1 MNSILSAKH
10 KNYPENSVLEVRDLS
25 VKFVMDTGEILAV
38 NEASFHIERGET
50 VCVVGE
56 TGAGKSV
63 TAFSVMRLLGAGGV
77 SRRARLEGDIVF
89 KPGDDREYHILSL
102 ERSELQTIRGRL
114 ISMIYQEPMNSLNP
128 VYTCG
133 NQIAEVL
140 VTHAQKTKREALLV
154 AEDVLESLGIPDA
167 GRLLKAY
174 PHELSGGMQQRV
186 MIAMALVLHPV
197 LLIADEPTTSVDV
210 TIQAQILNLFKE
222 IQQTSG
228 TSILFITHDISV
240 VAQLADRVVVMY
252 AGHTVEIGSVYD
264 VFRNPLHPYTKGLL
278 KSIPKE
284 PKPGEKLERL
294 TPIPGTVPNPAALP
308 SGCPFHPRCGWAE
321 ERCKST
327 MPGID
332 TADKGHTVMCW
343 RWREFQGVS

>member
-1 MNSILSAKH
+1 MSSEMLSTHSHATDTA
-10 KNYPENSVLEVRDLS
+10 VLEIRDLS
-25 VKFVMDTGEILAV
+25 VKFVMDTGTVLAV
-38 NEASFHIERGET
+38 NGANFTIGRGET

-77 SRRARLEGDIVF
+77 SRRARMHGDIVF
-89 KPGDDREYHILSL
+89 RPGDGTEYHILSL
-102 ERSELQTIRGRL
+102 ETAEMQAIRGRL

-140 VTHAQKTKREALLV
+140 IYHGKKPQREAMSA
-154 AEDVLESLGIPDA
+154 AEEILASVGIPDA
-167 GRLLKAY
+167 GRVLKSY

-186 MIAMALVLHPV
+186 MIAMALALHPA

-210 TIQAQILNLFKE
+210 TIQAQILNLFQR

-228 TSILFITHDISV
+228 TSILFITHDVSV

-252 AGHTVEIGSVYD
+252 AGRTVEIGSVYD
-264 VFRNPLHPYTKGLL
+264 VFRSPLHPYTKGLL
-278 KSIPKE
+278 KSIPKQTE
-284 PKPGEKLERL
+284 PGERLERL

-308 SGCPFHPRCGWAE
+308 SGCPFHPRCDSAE
-321 ERCKST
+321 ERCQES

-332 TADKGHTVMCW
+332 TAANGQTVMCW
-343 RWREFQGVS
+343 RWKELQAIS

>member
-25 VKFVMDTGEILAV
+25 VKFVMDTGDILAV

-50 VCVVGE
+50 VCMVGE

-77 SRRARLEGDIVF
+77 SHRARLEGDIVL
-89 KPGDDREYHILSL
+89 KPGDDREYHLLSL
-102 ERSELQTIRGRL
+102 GKSEFQTIRGRL
-114 ISMIYQEPMNSLNP
+114 VSMIYQEPMTSLNP

-140 VTHAQKTKREALLV
+140 IYHEQKPKREAMLV
-154 AEDVLESLGIPDA
+154 AEDVLKSVGIPDTS
-167 GRLLKAY
+167 RILKAY
-174 PHELSGGMQQRV
+174 PHELSGGMKQRV
-186 MIAMALVLHPV
+186 MIAMALALHPV

-222 IQQTSG
+222 IQRTSG
-228 TSILFITHDISV
+228 TSILFITHDVSV

-278 KSIPKE
+278 KSIPKQ
-284 PKPGEKLERL
+284 PKPGQKPERL
-294 TPIPGTVPNPAALP
+294 RPIPGTVPNPAALP

-321 ERCKST
+321 ERCQSS
-327 MPGID
+327 MPGIE
-332 TADKGHTVMCW
+332 TAEKGQTVMCW
-343 RWREFQGVS
+343 RWHELQGAS

>member
-1 MNSILSAKH
+1 MSSEVLSTPSYDTEAA
-10 KNYPENSVLEVRDLS
+10 VLEVRELS
-25 VKFVMDTGEILAV
+25 VKFVMDTGTVLAV
-38 NEASFHIERGET
+38 NGANFTIGRGET

-77 SRRARLEGDIVF
+77 SRRARMGGDIVF
-89 KPGDDREYHILSL
+89 RPGDGKEYHILSL
-102 ERSELQTIRGRL
+102 ETAEMQAIRGRL

-140 VTHAQKTKREALLV
+140 TYHERKTQGEAMSA
-154 AEDVLESLGIPDA
+154 AEEVLASVGIPDA
-167 GRLLKAY
+167 GRVLKSY

-186 MIAMALVLHPV
+186 MIAMALALHPA

-210 TIQAQILNLFKE
+210 TIQAQILNLFQH

-228 TSILFITHDISV
+228 TSILFITHDVSV
-240 VAQLADRVVVMY
+240 VAQLADRVVIMY
-252 AGHTVEIGSVYD
+252 AGRTVEIGSVYD
-264 VFRNPLHPYTKGLL
+264 VFRSPLHPYTNGLL
-278 KSIPKE
+278 KSIPKQT
-284 PKPGEKLERL
+284 KPGKELERL

-308 SGCPFHPRCGWAE
+308 SGCPFHPRCDGAE
-321 ERCKST
+321 ERCQES

-332 TADKGHTVMCW
+332 TAPTGQTVRCW
-343 RWREFQGVS
+343 RWQELQAIS

>member
-1 MNSILSAKH
+1 MSSEMPLTQKFDADTAL
-10 KNYPENSVLEVRDLS
+10 LEVHDLS
-25 VKFVMDTGEILAV
+25 VKFVMETGTVLAV
-38 NEASFHIERGET
+38 NSASFNIGHGET

-63 TAFSVMRLLGAGGV
+63 TGFSVMRLLGAGGV
-77 SRRARLEGDIVF
+77 SRRARLDGDIVF
-89 KPGDDREYHILSL
+89 RPGDGKEYHILSL
-102 ERSELQTIRGRL
+102 ENPEMQLIRGRL

-140 VTHAQKTKREALLV
+140 MHHEQTPQREALSASEELLSSV
-154 AEDVLESLGIPDA
+154 GIPDA
-167 GRLLKAY
+167 GRVIKSY

-186 MIAMALVLHPV
+186 MIAMALALHPA

-210 TIQAQILNLFKE
+210 TIQAQILNLFQQ
-222 IQQTSG
+222 IQKTSG
-228 TSILFITHDISV
+228 TSILFITHDVSV

-264 VFRNPLHPYTKGLL
+264 VFGNPLHPYTKGLL
-278 KSIPKE
+278 KSIPKQL
-284 PKPGEKLERL
+284 KPGEKPERL

-308 SGCPFHPRCGWAE
+308 SGCPFHPRCNWAD
-321 ERCKST
+321 ERCKKS

-332 TADKGHTVMCW
+332 TAETGQTLMCW
-343 RWREFQGVS
+343 RWQELREVT